1 MSEAIDYKIAI
12 IKMLDKL
19 PDEHLPLIFD
29 FVESI
34 RKQNNFPISRF
45 LKEAEAIKH
54 ASKFRLPPEKQK
66 RLSLLLRKNA
76 QGRIR
81 QKELAE
87 LDQLV
92 DEYEDLTLAKAEALY
107 HLYLG
112 ERNLLLDEA
121 RGKSQ
126 T

>member
-1 MSEAIDYKIAI
+1 MSEAIDYKTAI
-12 IKMLDKL
+12 IKMLDGL
-19 PDEHLPLIFD
+19 PDKHLPLIFD
-29 FVESI
+29 FVESM
-34 RKQNNFPISRF
+34 RKQNNFPISKF

-92 DEYEDLTLAKAEALY
+92 DEYEDFTIAKAEVLCQ
-107 HLYLG
+107 LYLG
-112 ERNLLLDEA
+112 ERNPPLHQA
-121 RGKSQ
+121 SGKSPK
-126 T
+126 